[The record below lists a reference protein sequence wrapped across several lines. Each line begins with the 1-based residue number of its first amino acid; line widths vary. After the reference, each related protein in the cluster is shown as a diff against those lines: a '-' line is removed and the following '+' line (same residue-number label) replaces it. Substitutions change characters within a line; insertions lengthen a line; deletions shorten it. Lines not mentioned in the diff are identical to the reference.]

1 MEMPSV
7 DYALTFSPQLD
18 NSPSITYFTNISEG
32 GEMITDIAQLYQN
45 TVLAGREGAKTLL
58 TSLLDIA
65 AKHKGTSSTP
75 WLWNM
80 SGVEVV
86 SASFARDAFLAMQAL
101 LLAQGSHLQPVFA
114 NAAADVRED
123 LDIALKNA
131 GKAVV
136 ACNVDSSGAV
146 TDAVVIGALDG
157 YARSTFAL
165 VREKRETDAKELM
178 TEQSEERQIGHS
190 AWNNRLSNLAALG
203 LLVEIPQGRAK
214 RYRAVV

>member
-1 MEMPSV
+1 M
-7 DYALTFSPQLD
+7 Q
-18 NSPSITYFTNISEG
+18 
-32 GEMITDIAQLYQN
+32 TDIAEVYGN
-45 TVLAGREGAKTLL
+45 TVLAGRAGAKLLL

-65 AKHKGTSSTP
+65 ARHKGQGATA
-75 WLWNM
+75 WFWNLT
-80 SGVEVV
+80 GVEVV

-114 NAAADVRED
+114 NAAPEVSED

-131 GKAVV
+131 GKAMV
-136 ACNVDSSGAV
+136 ACQVQSSGLV
-146 TDAVVIGALDG
+146 TETMLIGALDG
-157 YARSTFAL
+157 YAQSTFAL

-178 TEQSEERQIGHS
+178 TSQGEERQIGHT

-203 LLVEIPQGRAK
+203 LLVEIPHGRAK